1 MAARILFIRTDPAL
15 AAEVVR
21 QACLPDCVFEIAGGS
36 ADAVQRLR
44 RRSYDAVVTDPER
57 TIDEDMALLAEL
69 RRARPGVPVI
79 LLAPAARPAEV
90 IEALQARV
98 FACFTAPFETPRIAE
113 MLRQSIEAAD
123 ESWRTAIEI
132 TSADEDWIALRLTAR
147 RVTGER
153 LIQFLSEMRADL
165 PDPERD
171 SLMAAF
177 REILFNAI
185 EHGAKLDPDKVIE
198 VAAIRTRRTVVYYVR
213 DPGPGF
219 DRAALP
225 HAAVSNPP
233 EDPTAHAEVRAEKG
247 LRPGGFGLLLASR
260 TVDELI
266 YSEKG
271 NEVLLIKHLA

>member
-15 AAEVVR
+15 AEEVVR
-21 QACLPDCVFEIAGGS
+21 QACLPGCVYELAHGS
-36 ADAVQRLR
+36 ADALQKLR
-44 RRSYDAVVTDPER
+44 RKSYDVLITDPER
-57 TIDEDMALLAEL
+57 TIHEDVALLAEL
-69 RRARPGVPVI
+69 RGARPGVPVI
-79 LLAPAARPAEV
+79 LLAPTARPEEV
-90 IEALQARV
+90 IEALRARV
-98 FACFTAPFETPRIAE
+98 FACFSAPFEAPRIAE
-113 MLRQSIEAAD
+113 MVRQAIEAAD
-123 ESWRTAIEI
+123 ESWRTAIEV
-132 TSADEDWIALRLTAR
+132 TSADSDWISLRLTAR

-153 LIQFLSEMRADL
+153 LIQFFSEMRDDL
-165 PDPERD
+165 SDPERD
-171 SLMAAF
+171 NLMAAF

-198 VAAIRTRRTVVYYVR
+198 VAAIRTRRTIVYYVR
-213 DPGPGF
+213 DPGAGF
-219 DRAALP
+219 DRESLP

-233 EDPTAHAEVRAEKG
+233 DDPLAHADVRAEKG